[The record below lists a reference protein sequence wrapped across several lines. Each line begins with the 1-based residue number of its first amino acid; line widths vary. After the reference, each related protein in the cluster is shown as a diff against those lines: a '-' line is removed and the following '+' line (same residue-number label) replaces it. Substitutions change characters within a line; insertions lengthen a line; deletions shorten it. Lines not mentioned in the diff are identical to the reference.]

1 MNKQDRDILHR
12 LVREHEDVAGSSRAT
27 LLALRAFMASLDELQ
42 CPDEE
47 LFDQYMELTHAIK
60 TTRPKIIPL
69 IHLIE
74 EFEDEIKPFFS
85 DNLEQV
91 QQKAKEILQAKHDR
105 LQAKSGKIIELGL
118 TCVETD
124 DTIVVHTININVIS
138 IITLSHQVMEK
149 NINVIVLQQNLA
161 KTKRMISQLRQSDV
175 PLQAVPEYSL
185 SHYIGQAD
193 KMFCAALSITA
204 DQKVVA
210 PVGTANITSLCHV
223 HKIPVYLFANTLKFA
238 HGVFDDQ
245 RIHRET
251 IRQDE
256 DAQAY
261 ELVTYSHDVVDLK
274 MVDYLVTEDG
284 IYPKDQIQDYMRQ
297 WHQSELARK

>member
-1 MNKQDRDILHR
+1 MNKKDRDILHR
-12 LVREHEDVAGSSRAT
+12 LVREHEDVAGSSRST

-42 CPDEE
+42 CPEEE
-47 LFDQYMELTHAIK
+47 LHDQYMELTHAIK

-74 EFEDEIKPFFS
+74 EFEEEIEPYFS
-85 DNLEQV
+85 DDLGKV
-91 QQKAKEILQAKHDR
+91 QQKAKEILQAKHDK
-105 LQAKSGKIIELGL
+105 LQNKSGKIIELGL
-118 TCVETD
+118 TTVASD
-124 DTIVVHTININVIS
+124 DTIVVHTINVNVIS
-138 IITLSHQVMEK
+138 IITLSHQVMDK
-149 NINVIVLQQNLA
+149 NINVIVLQQNMA
-161 KTKRMISQLRQSDV
+161 KTKRMINQLRQAEV
-175 PLQAVPEYSL
+175 PLQAVPEDSL

-204 DQKVVA
+204 DHKVVA

-223 HKIPVYLFANTLKFA
+223 HDIPVFLFANTLKFA

-245 RIHRET
+245 RVHRET

-284 IYPKDQIQDYMRQ
+284 IYPKDHIPAYLKER
-297 WHQSELARK
+297 HQSDPSQ